1 MEFTTP
7 NIVVANPI
15 PDETRIYYSKTKA
28 LTTIIFSAFVLI
40 LGVYLLTLGVDY
52 FAGAILCFVIGCV
65 FIHFKYK
72 NFTDDQPQ
80 IILNINGL
88 QTIGNPFYIWSDINE
103 AGVKKLEIG
112 RSNFYH
118 LTYKTVQGVEL
129 SIRIDNFNIS
139 VKNLRLLLHFYKEK
153 NKNSDFTYFDLRGF
167 TSKNELDV

>member
-28 LTTIIFSAFVLI
+28 LPTIIFSAFVLI

-103 AGVKKLEIG
+103 AGVK
-112 RSNFYH
+112 N
-118 LTYKTVQGVEL
+118 
-129 SIRIDNFNIS
+129 
-139 VKNLRLLLHFYKEK
+139 
-153 NKNSDFTYFDLRGF
+153 
-167 TSKNELDV
+167 